1 MRDTAN
7 CAKYAFINRHLQSV
21 SQLSEGNVI
30 QAFIKN
36 YVDYGVYC
44 SLNIGVSGIVTE
56 EHSVRQL
63 RSYFDIGDIIQVSVE
78 GFRNSGHVKLKF

>member
-1 MRDTAN
+1 
-7 CAKYAFINRHLQSV
+7 
-21 SQLSEGNVI
+21 LSEGNVI

-36 YVDYGVYC
+36 YVEYGVYC

-56 EHSVRQL
+56 ENSVRQL
-63 RSYFDIGDIIQVSVE
+63 RTYFDIGDIIQVSVE